1 MTKNYNI
8 LSTSELT
15 DEIRK
20 LTENFNNAKEELSKN
35 YKIMGDCSKS
45 YEEITSI
52 INKRE
57 GKINE

>member
-1 MTKNYNI
+1 M
-8 LSTSELT
+8 LSTSELK

-35 YKIMGDCSKS
+35 YKIMGDCSKA
-45 YEEITSI
+45 YEEISLI

-57 GKINE
+57 GKNK

>member
-1 MTKNYNI
+1 MTKNYNM
-8 LSTSELT
+8 LSTSELK

-35 YKIMGDCSKS
+35 YKIMGDCSKV
-45 YEEITSI
+45 YEEILSI

-57 GKINE
+57 GKNK

>member
-1 MTKNYNI
+1 MTKNYNM
-8 LSTSELT
+8 LSTSELK

-20 LTENFNNAKEELSKN
+20 LTENFNKAKEELSKN
-35 YKIMGDCSKS
+35 YEIMGDCSKA

-57 GKINE
+57 GKNR

>member
-8 LSTSELT
+8 LSTSELK

-35 YKIMGDCSKS
+35 YKIMGDCSKA

-52 INKRE
+52 INKR
-57 GKINE
+57 

>member
-35 YKIMGDCSKS
+35 YKIMGDCSKA
-45 YEEITSI
+45 YKEILSI

>member
-1 MTKNYNI
+1 MTKNYNM
-8 LSTSELT
+8 LSTSELK

-35 YKIMGDCSKS
+35 YKIISDCSKA
-45 YEEITSI
+45 YEEILSI

>member
-1 MTKNYNI
+1 MTKNYNM
-8 LSTSELT
+8 LSTSELK
-15 DEIRK
+15 DEILK

-35 YKIMGDCSKS
+35 YKIMDDCSKA

-57 GKINE
+57 GKNK

>member
-8 LSTSELT
+8 LSTSELK

-35 YKIMGDCSKS
+35 YKIMGDCSKT

>member
-1 MTKNYNI
+1 MAKNYNI
-8 LSTSELT
+8 LSTSELK
-15 DEIRK
+15 DEMRK

-35 YKIMGDCSKS
+35 YKIMGDCSKA

>member
-35 YKIMGDCSKS
+35 YKIMCDCSKA
-45 YEEITSI
+45 YEEMLSI

-57 GKINE
+57 VKINE

>member
-20 LTENFNNAKEELSKN
+20 LTENFNNAKEELFKN
-35 YKIMGDCSKS
+35 YKIMGDCSKA
-45 YEEITSI
+45 YEEILSI

>member
-8 LSTSELT
+8 LSTSELK

-35 YKIMGDCSKS
+35 YKIMGDCAKA